1 MTDEVKPPEGDKK
14 PKATPKVETRGRKK
28 HVDVKVLFGSLYSR
42 GRYYEMGQIMSC
54 KEEDVG
60 LLVEQGLAARV

>member
-1 MTDEVKPPEGDKK
+1 M
-14 PKATPKVETRGRKK
+14 ETRGRKK